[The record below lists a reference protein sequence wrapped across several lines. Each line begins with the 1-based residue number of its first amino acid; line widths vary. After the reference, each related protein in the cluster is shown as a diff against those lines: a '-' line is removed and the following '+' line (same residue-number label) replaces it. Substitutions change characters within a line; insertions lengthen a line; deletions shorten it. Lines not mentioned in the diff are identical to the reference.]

1 MMTSLKNSVRSLIE
15 AILRFEA
22 RLVLFRYK
30 PKVVAVTGSV
40 GKTSAKDMLYAVL
53 QSAYYV
59 RKSEKSF
66 NSDIGIPLA
75 VLGCPNGWN
84 NPFIWMRNI
93 ADGLALA
100 LLRNAYPAWLVL
112 EVGADRPGDIK
123 RIAKWLSPDIVVVT
137 RLPDIPVHVEFFN
150 SPEALFK
157 EKSHLVRLARETALT
172 VLNAD
177 DARVLE
183 MRPHARGKVVTYGL
197 SEGADVVGSHVKI
210 LYGTAGPGGSRTF
223 PEGVTF
229 HVDHAGHSVPISIF
243 GVVGIQ
249 PVYAALA
256 ALATG
261 VSSGV
266 NLVAAGDALARVTP
280 APGRMRII
288 SGLKETLLID
298 DTYNASPVATQEA
311 LATLGNIEHVER
323 KIALLGDMLELGKYS
338 AEEHKEIGRRAAGIC
353 DLLITVGFRA
363 RYIAEGALDA
373 GLHESKILQFEDS
386 RKAGE
391 EVKNS
396 IKAGDVILVKGSQ
409 SMRMERTV
417 EELMAEPEKKGELLV
432 RQEREWLERP

>member
-15 AILRFEA
+15 TILRFES
-22 RLVLFRYK
+22 RLVLLRYK

-53 QSAYYV
+53 QSAYFT

-75 VLGCPNGWN
+75 ILGCPNGWN

-93 ADGLALA
+93 ADGFALIF
-100 LLRNAYPAWLVL
+100 LRNAYPEWLVL

-137 RLPDIPVHVEFFN
+137 RLPDVPVHVEFFN
-150 SPEALFK
+150 SPDALFK
-157 EKSHLVRLARETALT
+157 EKSHLVRLAKQTALT

-177 DARVLE
+177 DKRVLE
-183 MRPHARGKVVTYGL
+183 MRSHAKGKVVTYGL
-197 SEGADVVGSHVKI
+197 AEGADIAGSHIKI
-210 LYGTAGPGGSRTF
+210 LYGTAGSRTV

-256 ALATG
+256 ALAVG
-261 VSSGV
+261 VSSEI
-266 NLVAAGDALARVTP
+266 NLVAAGDALAHVTH
-280 APGRMRII
+280 APGRMRLIP
-288 SGLKETLLID
+288 GLKETLLID

-311 LATLGNIEHVER
+311 LTTLGNIEHTER
-323 KIALLGDMLELGKYS
+323 KIAVLGDMLELGKYS
-338 AEEHKEIGRRAAGIC
+338 AEEHKEIGKRAAGVC
-353 DLLITVGFRA
+353 DLLVTIGFRA
-363 RYIAEGALDA
+363 RYIAEGALNA
-373 GLHESKILQFEDS
+373 GLHESKILQYEDS

-391 EVKNS
+391 ELKNL
-396 IKAGDVILVKGSQ
+396 IKSGDVILIKGSQ
-409 SMRMERTV
+409 SMRMERTI
-417 EELMAEPEKKGELLV
+417 EELMAEPEKKGELLA
-432 RQEREWLERP
+432 RQEREWLER